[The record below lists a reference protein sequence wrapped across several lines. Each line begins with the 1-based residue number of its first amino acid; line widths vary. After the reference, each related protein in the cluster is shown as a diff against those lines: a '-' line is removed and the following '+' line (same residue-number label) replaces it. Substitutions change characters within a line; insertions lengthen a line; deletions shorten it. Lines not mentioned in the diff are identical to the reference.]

1 MVHTVH
7 AWQMKLHVVNNA
19 IKNTRML
26 QFFCALFDVVLGAS
40 VSDHHQHLGNIP
52 PHAAVWGEDF
62 LIDMFQ
68 RDSWIKKRGTDYQ
81 IWTIPCQFICWDAP
95 DDVFICFGIAVVYL
109 SLCFL
114 LCSGQSA
121 ELTAQCLCYGKSW
134 AWTQSW
140 RHRCTAPVKPVL
152 KRNGLHIMWT
162 KGTKTSFFMACQM
175 EHLKNP
181 FKNPSGKERVESIL
195 KAKLGR

>member
-1 MVHTVH
+1 MQFKAVLLHMVHTVH
-7 AWQMKLHVVNNA
+7 AWQIKLYVVDNA

-26 QFFCALFDVVLGAS
+26 QFFCALLDVILGAS
-40 VSDHHQHLGNIP
+40 VSDHHQHLGNVP

-68 RDSWIKKRGTDYQ
+68 SDSWIKKRGTDYQ
-81 IWTIPCQFICWDAP
+81 IWTISRLFICCYDAGTS
-95 DDVFICFGIAVVYL
+95 FIFFWIAVVYL

-121 ELTAQCLCYGKSW
+121 ELTAQCLCHGKSS

-140 RHRCTAPVKPVL
+140 RRHCTAPVKP
-152 KRNGLHIMWT
+152 I
-162 KGTKTSFFMACQM
+162 
-175 EHLKNP
+175 
-181 FKNPSGKERVESIL
+181 
-195 KAKLGR
+195 